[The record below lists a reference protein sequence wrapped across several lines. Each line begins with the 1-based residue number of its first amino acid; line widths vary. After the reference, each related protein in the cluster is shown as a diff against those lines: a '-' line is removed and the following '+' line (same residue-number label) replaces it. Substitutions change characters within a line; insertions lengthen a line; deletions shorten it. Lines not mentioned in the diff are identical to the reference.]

1 MGMVGMHILVTGAAG
16 YIGSFVTRS
25 LLNEGYQVIAL
36 DNLQQGHREA
46 VHPDALFLE
55 VDLCDVPALKNVF
68 KQHPIQAVVHLA
80 AVSFVGESVVNPRKY
95 FQSNLVY
102 GLNLLDAMLE
112 YKVPQLVFSSSAAV
126 YGSPDAK
133 PIREDQPVVPPLN
146 PYGES
151 KLIFERILQ
160 RYEHAY
166 GLRYIALRYFN
177 AAGADESLGED
188 HEPETHLIPNVLK
201 VALGQCEAL
210 SVFGTD
216 YPTHDGTCVRDYVH
230 VADIAK
236 AHVTA
241 LRNLGSLKSSRVYNL
256 ANGRGFSVLEIIEAA
271 NRVTGIKIPV
281 VYHPRRQGD
290 PACLIA
296 SAGRAKSELGW
307 QPARQELEDIV
318 QSAWVWQKKHPYGY

>member
-1 MGMVGMHILVTGAAG
+1 MHILVTGAAG

-25 LLNEGYQVIAL
+25 LINEGYQVIAL

-46 VHPDALFLE
+46 VHPDARFVE
-55 VDLCDVPALKNVF
+55 VDLCHVPVLRNVF
-68 KQHPIQAVVHLA
+68 EQYPIQAVVHLA
-80 AVSFVGESVVNPRKY
+80 AVSFVGESVVNPQKY
-95 FQSNLVY
+95 FQSNLVF
-102 GLNLLDAMLE
+102 GLNLLDIMLE
-112 YKVPQLVFSSSAAV
+112 HKVLELVFSSSAAV

-146 PYGES
+146 PYGET

-166 GLRYIALRYFN
+166 GLKYIALRYFN
-177 AAGADESLGED
+177 AAGADNGLGED
-188 HEPETHLIPNVLK
+188 HRPETHLIPNVLK
-201 VALGQCEAL
+201 VALGQGEAL
-210 SVFGTD
+210 PVFGTD

-241 LRNLGSLKSSRVYNL
+241 LRNLGCMKSSRVYNL
-256 ANGRGFSVLEIIEAA
+256 ANGKGFSVLEIVTAA
-271 NRVTGIKIPV
+271 NRVTGVKIPV
-281 VYHPRRQGD
+281 VYRPRRQGD

-296 SAGRAKSELGW
+296 SAERAKSELGW
-307 QPARQELEDIV
+307 QPVHQELEDIV
-318 QSAWVWQKKHPYGY
+318 RSAWLWQKEHPHGY